1 MRVPHHWHRR
11 LVIAGLTAML
21 LGAVDPLEGSVVIA
35 AGTLPVV
42 LGTPRGRGGAG
53 GSRVS
58 GRVRLACG
66 LVSVGVA
73 ALWIMSAFGGVGGAT
88 GRSMWWL
95 LLVAPYPVGWLLGII
110 GAAQRL
116 RECARGQAHVE
127 PPLG

>member
-21 LGAVDPLEGSVVIA
+21 VGALDPLEGSVVIA
-35 AGTLPVV
+35 VGTLLVV
-42 LGTPRGRGGAG
+42 LGTPRGRGGLG
-53 GSRVS
+53 G

-116 RECARGQAHVE
+116 RERARAQVHVE